1 MNLFDNNGGGRGGVD
16 NLCKLLV
23 AICLIFVSNVA
34 IMYGYIGLALSILH
48 LQELKRKH
56 CL

>member
-1 MNLFDNNGGGRGGVD
+1 MNLFDNNGGGRGGGVD

-34 IMYGYIGLALSILH
+34 IMYGYIGLALSVLY
-48 LQELKRKH
+48 LQELK
-56 CL
+56 